1 MVPNLYP
8 AQKVLADNGITMHRK
23 QRHTCPSKQPRSYNS
38 LTTPEKKQRLR
49 GLRQE
54 TKKTKLCLN
63 RMQKKVDQSV
73 ATSSVDVDEDLDKDI
88 RDMVDE
94 SRDRVRDDYP
104 EGSFQRVFWDQQE
117 KAASLKNSKSMR
129 WHPLFIRWCLYLRHL
144 SGEAYEMMRNSKCI
158 YLPSQRTLRDYTHY
172 TTTTTGF
179 SAEVDK
185 QIYDSIDFSVERN
198 R

>member
-1 MVPNLYP
+1 MRWHPLFIRWCLY
-8 AQKVLADNGITMHRK
+8 L
-23 QRHTCPSKQPRSYNS
+23 
-38 LTTPEKKQRLR
+38 
-49 GLRQE
+49 
-54 TKKTKLCLN
+54 
-63 RMQKKVDQSV
+63 DQSV

-158 YLPSQRTLRDYTHY
+158 YLPSQRTLRDYPLHY
-172 TTTTTGF
+172 NNHWFLSWGWQADLWLDWFFCGTQQVIIVFGRFNVHEPFYLST
-179 SAEVDK
+179 DMW
-185 QIYDSIDFSVERN
+185 R
-198 R
+198 